1 MTSEQKFKIELI
13 KVSLESIIESIENVF
28 TDKFIQ
34 TAEKLIGEL
43 PREVKEELKN
53 IVKEKM
59 KRQYGSK
66 IK

>member
-1 MTSEQKFKIELI
+1 MTSEQKFKVELI

-43 PREVKEELKN
+43 PREVKDELKN